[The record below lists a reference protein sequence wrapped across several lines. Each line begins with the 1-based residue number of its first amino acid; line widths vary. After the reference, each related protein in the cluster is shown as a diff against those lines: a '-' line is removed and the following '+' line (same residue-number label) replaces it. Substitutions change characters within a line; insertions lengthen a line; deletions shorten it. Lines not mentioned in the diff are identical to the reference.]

1 MATLEDVIVVTS
13 FPDRASVWILAFV
26 YNQATGALV
35 DPTAVKIIIID
46 PDGTVQIPSEG
57 NGDDDMTKYETETGI
72 YEYFYHKGATADPM
86 DEGEWR
92 IEGSVI
98 DGVLDDAIISP
109 FHGSFTVK

>member
-1 MATLEDVIVVTS
+1 MALENVVVITS

-26 YNQATGALV
+26 YKEDGALV
-35 DPTAVKIIIID
+35 DPTAVKVTLYD
-46 PDGTVQIPSEG
+46 PLGEKQLDAQA
-57 NGDDDMTKYETETGI
+57 MTKYDTETGI

-86 DEGEWR
+86 DKGEWR

-98 DGVLDDAIISP
+98 DGILDDAIISP